1 MTALSFLTS
10 LFRQVLT
17 MSLTAVPVLAVI
29 LLARLA
35 LRGAPKKFS
44 YWLWAVGAF
53 RLLCPV
59 SIPAVFSLFSL
70 LPGKTVSQGG
80 PLTQVSYLPLL
91 SPRQGERPW
100 HRAPRPSPC
109 GRSWGLRGPWGW
121 G

>member
-59 SIPAVFSLFSL
+59 SIPAVFSLFSCCRKDR
-70 LPGKTVSQGG
+70 LPRGAPHPGE
-80 PLTQVSYLPLL
+80 LPA
-91 SPRQGERPW
+91 R
-100 HRAPRPSPC
+100 
-109 GRSWGLRGPWGW
+109 
-121 G
+121 